1 MADTLEKRVDDIE
14 QVLAHLPQ
22 DLDAR
27 FAGADARAGSRFDRL
42 GIRVGAVQAR
52 VQDVERTLSDQIA
65 ALGQK
70 VDKIIELLGKN

>member
-1 MADTLEKRVDDIE
+1 MVDTLEKRVADIE

-42 GIRVGAVQAR
+42 SVRIGAVQAR

-70 VDKIIELLGKN
+70 VDKLIDLLGKS